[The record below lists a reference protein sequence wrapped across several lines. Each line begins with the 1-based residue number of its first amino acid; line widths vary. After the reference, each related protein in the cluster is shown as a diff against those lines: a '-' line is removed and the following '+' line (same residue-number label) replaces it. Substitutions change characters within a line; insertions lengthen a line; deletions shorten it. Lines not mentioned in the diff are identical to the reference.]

1 MSLDINDDPGMVIV
15 GAGMAGARAVIA
27 LRMAD
32 YAGPITLI
40 GEEQILPYDRPPLS
54 KAAITGDEEPTP
66 AWLLD
71 DDQLNSLKAT
81 FFRDA
86 KAVALGRAEKTVTL
100 SNGHKV
106 PYSKLLIATGAKPRA
121 LTCPGG
127 EHALTLRDFMDA
139 EKLRAAFLPGK
150 KIAIIGGGFIGL
162 ELAASA
168 RKRGCD
174 VTVIEAQPR
183 ILMRGVPQSIAKIVH
198 DRHAREG
205 VKLLTGIGIS
215 SLDKDAVHLEDRS
228 VIPADTIIAGIGAV
242 PEIKLA
248 ADAGLK
254 IENGIA
260 CDEYLRS
267 SDPDIYASGDC
278 CSFPHTLFNNH
289 RIRLEAWRS
298 ASDQANTAVEN
309 MLGGN
314 KVHNAI
320 PWFWSDQYDLILQ
333 ITGQPDLGPI
343 TATRTLSS
351 DAFILFHLTTEG
363 RLVGASGIGLGNSIA
378 RDVRLAEML
387 IAKGISPTVAQLE
400 DPNTQLKTLLK
411 G

>member
-363 RLVGASGIGLGNSIA
+363 RLVGASDIGLGNSIA